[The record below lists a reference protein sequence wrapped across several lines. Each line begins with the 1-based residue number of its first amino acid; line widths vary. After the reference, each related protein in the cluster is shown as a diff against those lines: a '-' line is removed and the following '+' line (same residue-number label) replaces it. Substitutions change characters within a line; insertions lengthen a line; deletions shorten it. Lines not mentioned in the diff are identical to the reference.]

1 MRGTIDQAIEY
12 SSKEDSRDLAA
23 LGADGLVFGF
33 TEHGV
38 RPANHQGKRSDLD
51 AVAALVTSGAS
62 KRAVAIAF
70 PKEFIQFGRGIEHL
84 QHVLHGRRTEPP
96 SVFWFWGP
104 TGTGKTRTAYSTCT
118 TPDADGGIK
127 EPYFKMVTNKWWDNY
142 QGEPDVIIDDFRRD
156 FCTFAELL
164 RLLDRY
170 PLTVEVKGGTVS
182 FTSTRI
188 FITTPKNVED
198 TWEGRNVGDLAQLRR
213 RITEVRY
220 FPSEAVVPAMFAPG
234 FIPPIA

>member
-23 LGADGLVFGF
+23 VDGAGAVFGF

-38 RPANHQGKRSDLD
+38 RPSNHQGKRTDLD
-51 AVAALVTSGAS
+51 AVAALVKTGAS
-62 KRAVAIAF
+62 KRAVAEAF

-84 QHVLHGRRTEPP
+84 QHVLHGRRDQPP
-96 SVFWFWGP
+96 RVFWFWGP
-104 TGTGKTRTAYSTCT
+104 TGTGKTRTAYSESQA
-118 TPDADGGIK
+118 PDDDGVVS
-127 EPYFKMVTNKWWDNY
+127 EPYFKMATNKWWDNY
-142 QGEPDVIIDDFRRD
+142 QGERDVIIDDYRRD

-182 FTSTRI
+182 FTSLRI
-188 FITTPKNVED
+188 YITTPKNVED
-198 TWEGRNVGDLAQLRR
+198 TWKERTLEDMAQLRR

-220 FPSEAVVPAMFAPG
+220 FPAAPVVPAMFAPG
-234 FIPPIA
+234 FVPAL